1 MPLKEHSY
9 TKNSATEKVL
19 RSVYNVLKMSSS
31 NSSSLLLAVSGGA
44 DSTVLAHAVYLLRS
58 LGDSDAYGSVAGG
71 RIAIAHVN
79 FMLRG
84 EDSVK
89 DEEFVRELS
98 AQLGFEF
105 FTTTFDTLS
114 YSRINKISVEL
125 AARQLRYNWFYRLAE
140 QQGFDALLTAH
151 NANDN
156 AETLLLNLVRGSGRV
171 GLGAISSY
179 REQKIEGCRAGGN
192 LYIIRPLLDCGRSLI
207 EEYVA
212 ENGLSY
218 CQDKTNFESRYSRNK
233 IRNKVM
239 PLLEEINP
247 AAVKNMNEDIGRF
260 RQMNRVFDRLIK
272 KEIEALIQPSSFA
285 LAATLQK
292 GEKISA
298 KERSAVAVNWLNSR
312 FLIASVDLHELVGKG
327 DTGFWV
333 AEILNRF
340 SLGYN
345 NDIISDIAQAIEHQK
360 LTHSKT
366 MSALSAK
373 LFIGKQFVLT
383 LERGEMNI
391 YTPEIVN
398 MAEVEP
404 VVITQPGRFVFG
416 VWEFELMVSD
426 YVATI
431 TCSLQ
436 NADSKTNTVIELKL
450 NPDTLQFPLLCRLPR
465 PGERFAP
472 FGLRGTKKIADYLNS
487 KKIPLLYKPLFP
499 LLLTLHQQHT
509 ALLQHTQPSKKEE
522 SIVALLPIEI
532 SQTQT
537 LP

>member
-89 DEEFVRELS
+89 DEEFVRELA

-114 YSRINKISVEL
+114 YSRTNKISVEL

-171 GLGAISSY
+171 GLGAISRS
-179 REQKIEGCRAGGN
+179 REQQKV
-192 LYIIRPLLDCGRSLI
+192 LIIRPLLDCLRSLI

-247 AAVKNMNEDIGRF
+247 AAVKNLNEDIGRF
-260 RQMNRVFDRLIK
+260 RQMNRVFDKLIK

-285 LAATLQK
+285 AYSFADALQDGK
-292 GEKISA
+292 KNSA

-312 FLIASVDLHELVGKG
+312 FLIASVDLQELVNKG
-327 DTGFWV
+327 DVEFWV
-333 AEILNRF
+333 AELLNFF

-345 NDIISDIAQAIEHQK
+345 NDIIADIA
-360 LTHSKT
+360 
-366 MSALSAK
+366 SAAESESRNPAAAK
-373 LFIGKQFVLT
+373 LFIGKQFVIT
-383 LERGEMNI
+383 IERGAMNI
-391 YTPEIVN
+391 YKPEVLKFTEN
-398 MAEVEP
+398 EP
-404 VVITQPGRFVFG
+404 LIIEAPCCFKYG
-416 VWEFELMVSD
+416 VWEFDIALNGKTAKIDCRLQDSPSSVSSI
-426 YVATI
+426 VL
-431 TCSLQ
+431 SL
-436 NADSKTNTVIELKL
+436 NTEK
-450 NPDTLQFPLLCRLPR
+450 LQFPLLCRLAQQ
-465 PGERFAP
+465 GERFAP
-472 FGLRGTKKIADYLNS
+472 FGLKGSKKVADYLNS

-532 SQTQT
+532 SRMQII
-537 LP
+537 LSL

>member
-89 DEEFVRELS
+89 DEEFVRELA

-114 YSRINKISVEL
+114 YSRTNKISVEL

-156 AETLLLNLVRGSGRV
+156 AETLLLNLVRGCGRV

-207 EEYVA
+207 ERYA
-212 ENGLSY
+212 LENNLTY
-218 CQDKTNFESRYSRNK
+218 CTDKSNFESRYSRNK

-247 AAVKNMNEDIGRF
+247 AAVKNLNEDIGRF

-285 LAATLQK
+285 AYSFADALQDGK
-292 GEKISA
+292 KNSA
-298 KERSAVAVNWLNSR
+298 KKRSAVAVNWLNSR
-312 FLIASVDLHELVGKG
+312 FLIASVDLQELVNKG
-327 DTGFWV
+327 DVEFWV
-333 AEILNRF
+333 AELLNFF

-345 NDIISDIAQAIEHQK
+345 NDIIADIA
-360 LTHSKT
+360 
-366 MSALSAK
+366 SAAESESRNSAAAK
-373 LFIGKQFVLT
+373 LFIGKQFVIT
-383 LERGEMNI
+383 IERGAMNI
-391 YTPEIVN
+391 YKPEVLKFTEN
-398 MAEVEP
+398 EP
-404 VVITQPGRFVFG
+404 LIIEAPCCFKYG
-416 VWEFELMVSD
+416 VWEFDIALNGKTAKIDCRLQDSPSSVSSI
-426 YVATI
+426 VL
-431 TCSLQ
+431 SL
-436 NADSKTNTVIELKL
+436 NTEK
-450 NPDTLQFPLLCRLPR
+450 LQFPLLCRLAQQ
-465 PGERFAP
+465 GERFAP
-472 FGLRGTKKIADYLNS
+472 FGLKGSKKVADYLNS

-499 LLLTLHQQHT
+499 LLLTSYQQHT